1 MLSQLVLIL
10 SHATTIRPKYQA
22 MLHVGAVS
30 QTCAIIDIDRAF
42 IRTGD
47 RALVA
52 FRFIQRPEFL
62 APGDRVLFREGRTK
76 GLGIVKSIGYDPE
89 HPLNPELKKVNEK
102 ETKDSKKI
110 NTAS

>member
-1 MLSQLVLIL
+1 
-10 SHATTIRPKYQA
+10 

-52 FRFIQRPEFL
+52 FRFLQRPEFL
-62 APGDRVLFREGRTK
+62 SVGDRVLFREGRTK
-76 GLGIVKSIGYDPE
+76 GLGIVKSTRYDPK
-89 HPLNPELKKVNEK
+89 HPLNPNAGD
-102 ETKDSKKI
+102 DSKDKGKSAAPE
-110 NTAS
+110 TASETA